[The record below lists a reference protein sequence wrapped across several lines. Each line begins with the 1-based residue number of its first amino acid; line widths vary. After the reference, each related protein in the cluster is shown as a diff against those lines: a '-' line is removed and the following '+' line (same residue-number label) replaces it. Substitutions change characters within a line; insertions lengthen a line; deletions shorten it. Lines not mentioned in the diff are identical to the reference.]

1 MLWNVE
7 WMFKSGTG
15 KHKERLLEQMEKLDE
30 YEANTNVIMDGGIKL
45 GAVEC
50 Q

>member
-1 MLWNVE
+1 
-7 WMFKSGTG
+7 MFKSGTG
-15 KHKERLLEQMEKLDE
+15 KHKERLLEQMERLDE

-50 Q
+50 R